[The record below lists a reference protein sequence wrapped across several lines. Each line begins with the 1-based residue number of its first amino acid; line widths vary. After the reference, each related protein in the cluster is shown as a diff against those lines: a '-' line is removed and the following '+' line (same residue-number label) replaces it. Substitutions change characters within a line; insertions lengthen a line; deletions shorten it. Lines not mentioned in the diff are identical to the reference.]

1 MNLPRIENI
10 DVKGKRVFL
19 RVDFNVPLDNGKVGD
34 TTRIEKTLP
43 TIELL
48 LNRGAKLIV
57 ASHLGRPDGQV
68 NPKYSMKPVQEAFAA
83 ILKKP
88 VKFSEQIIG
97 SDVEKLSRE
106 LADGEVL
113 LLENLRF
120 HKEEE
125 ENNPEF
131 AKKLSA
137 LADVFIND
145 AFGAAHRAH
154 ASTEGITHYLP
165 SYAGTLMYKEIEMLT
180 GLITKPEK
188 PFVAIIGGAK
198 VSSKIK
204 ILKNLFNKVD
214 TMLIGGGMAYTFL
227 KSRAVP
233 IGSSLVE
240 KEFESQAFQIIDK
253 AAYEN
258 VDFQLPID
266 HVIADSFSEKAK
278 IKTVDKMG
286 IIDGWM
292 GMDIGPKTVSAY
304 EKIIKSAGTI
314 LWNGPMGV
322 FEMDKFANGTI
333 QIAKAIA
340 KSNAKSVVG
349 GGDSLAAI
357 AKAGVEDKIT
367 HISTG
372 GGASLEFLEGK
383 TLPGVAALLK
393 NNTFDKLSAS
403 KD

>member
-34 TTRIEKTLP
+34 ETRITKTLP

-57 ASHLGRPDGQV
+57 ASHLGRPEGKV

-88 VKFSEQIIG
+88 VQFSEKIIG
-97 SDVEKLSRE
+97 SEVEKLSHD
-106 LADGEVL
+106 LGDGEVL

-125 ENNPEF
+125 ENNADF
-131 AKKLSA
+131 AKKLSQ
-137 LADVFIND
+137 LADLYIND

-165 SYAGTLMYKEIEMLT
+165 SYAGTLMYREIEMLT

-204 ILKNLFNKVD
+204 ILNNLFNKVD

-233 IGSSLVE
+233 VGSSLVE

-258 VDFQLPID
+258 VDFQLPVD
-266 HVIADSFSEKAK
+266 HVIADSFSEKGK

-292 GMDIGPKTVSAY
+292 GMDIGPKTISAY

-393 NNTFDKLSAS
+393 NN

>member
-34 TTRIEKTLP
+34 ETRITKTLP

-57 ASHLGRPDGQV
+57 ASHLGRPDGKV

-88 VKFSEQIIG
+88 VQFSEQIIG
-97 SDVEKLSRE
+97 SDVEKLSHN
-106 LADGEVL
+106 LSDGEVL

-131 AKKLSA
+131 AKKLSQ
-137 LADVFIND
+137 LADLFIND

-165 SYAGTLMYKEIEMLT
+165 SYAGTLMYREIEMLT

-204 ILKNLFNKVD
+204 ILNNLFNKVD

-258 VDFQLPID
+258 VDFQLPVD
-266 HVIADSFSEKAK
+266 HVIADSFSEKGK

-292 GMDIGPKTVSAY
+292 GMDIGPKTISAY

-393 NNTFDKLSAS
+393 NN

>member
-34 TTRIEKTLP
+34 ETRITKTLP

-57 ASHLGRPDGQV
+57 ASHLGRPDGKV

-88 VKFSEQIIG
+88 VQFSEKIIG
-97 SDVEKLSRE
+97 SEVEKLSHD
-106 LADGEVL
+106 LGDGEVL

-125 ENNPEF
+125 ENNADF
-131 AKKLSA
+131 AKKLSQ
-137 LADVFIND
+137 LADLYIND

-165 SYAGTLMYKEIEMLT
+165 SYAGTLMYREIEMLT

-204 ILKNLFNKVD
+204 ILNNLFNKVD

-233 IGSSLVE
+233 VGSSLVE

-258 VDFQLPID
+258 VDFQLPVD
-266 HVIADSFSEKAK
+266 HVIADSFSEKGK

-292 GMDIGPKTVSAY
+292 GMDIGPKTISAY

-393 NNTFDKLSAS
+393 SN

>member
-34 TTRIEKTLP
+34 TTRITKTLP

-57 ASHLGRPDGQV
+57 ASHLGRPDGKV
-68 NPKYSMKPVQEAFAA
+68 NPKYSMKPVQEAFAD

-88 VKFSEQIIG
+88 VQFSEKIIG
-97 SDVEKLSRE
+97 SEVEKLSHD
-106 LADGEVL
+106 LGDGEVL

-125 ENNPEF
+125 ENNADF
-131 AKKLSA
+131 AKKLSQ
-137 LADVFIND
+137 LADLYIND

-165 SYAGTLMYKEIEMLT
+165 SYAGTLMYREIEMLT

-204 ILKNLFNKVD
+204 ILNNLFNKVD

-233 IGSSLVE
+233 VGSSLVE

-266 HVIADSFSEKAK
+266 HVIADSFSEKGK

-292 GMDIGPKTVSAY
+292 GMDIGPKTISAY

-393 NNTFDKLSAS
+393 NN

>member
-34 TTRIEKTLP
+34 ETRITKTLP

-57 ASHLGRPDGQV
+57 ASHLGRPDGKV

-88 VKFSEQIIG
+88 VQFSEKIIG
-97 SDVEKLSRE
+97 SEVEKLSHD
-106 LADGEVL
+106 LGDGEVL

-125 ENNPEF
+125 ENNADF
-131 AKKLSA
+131 AKKLSQ
-137 LADVFIND
+137 LADLYIND

-165 SYAGTLMYKEIEMLT
+165 SYAGTLMYREIEMLT
-180 GLITKPEK
+180 GLISKPEK

-204 ILKNLFNKVD
+204 ILNNLFNKVD

-233 IGSSLVE
+233 VGSSLVE

-258 VDFQLPID
+258 VDFQLPVD
-266 HVIADSFSEKAK
+266 HVIADSFSEKGK

-292 GMDIGPKTVSAY
+292 GMDIGPKTISAY

-393 NNTFDKLSAS
+393 SN

>member
-34 TTRIEKTLP
+34 ETRITKTLP

-48 LNRGAKLIV
+48 LNRGAKLII
-57 ASHLGRPDGQV
+57 ASHLGRPDGKV

-88 VKFSEQIIG
+88 VQFSEQIIG
-97 SDVEKLSRE
+97 SDVEKLSHN
-106 LADGEVL
+106 LSDGEVL

-131 AKKLSA
+131 AKKLSQ
-137 LADVFIND
+137 LADLFIND

-165 SYAGTLMYKEIEMLT
+165 SYAGTLMYREIEMLT

-204 ILKNLFNKVD
+204 ILNNLFNKVD

-258 VDFQLPID
+258 VDFQLPVD
-266 HVIADSFSEKAK
+266 HVIADSFSEKGK

-292 GMDIGPKTVSAY
+292 GMDIGPKTISAY

-393 NNTFDKLSAS
+393 NN

>member
-34 TTRIEKTLP
+34 ETRITKTLP

-57 ASHLGRPDGQV
+57 ASHLGRPDGKV

-88 VKFSEQIIG
+88 VQFSEKIIG
-97 SDVEKLSRE
+97 SEVEKLSHD
-106 LADGEVL
+106 LGDGEVL

-125 ENNPEF
+125 ENNADF
-131 AKKLSA
+131 AKKLSQ
-137 LADVFIND
+137 LADLYIND

-165 SYAGTLMYKEIEMLT
+165 SYAGTLMYREIEMLT

-204 ILKNLFNKVD
+204 ILNNLFNKVD

-233 IGSSLVE
+233 VGSSLVE

-258 VDFQLPID
+258 VDFQLPVD
-266 HVIADSFSEKAK
+266 HVIADSFSEKGK

-292 GMDIGPKTVSAY
+292 GMDIGPKTISAY

-340 KSNAKSVVG
+340 KSSAKSVVG

-393 NNTFDKLSAS
+393 NN